1 MHLLRLLPGSLPGRC
16 DRRGSEFRI
25 RHRDARGAL
34 LRQGKAAREWR
45 PLGGRDRQAARAR
58 GPLPMTN
65 TTGAPAKART
75 HSSAVLASERW
86 VAAFAGAAV
95 SGVWRR

>member
-16 DRRGSEFRI
+16 DRRGPEFRI

-45 PLGGRDRQAARAR
+45 PLGGRDRQAARPR
-58 GPLPMTN
+58 GPLPMTI
-65 TTGAPAKART
+65 TTAGPANAGAI
-75 HSSAVLASERW
+75 SSAVLASDQW
-86 VAAFAGAAV
+86 GPAFAGAAV
-95 SGVWRR
+95 SGGSRR